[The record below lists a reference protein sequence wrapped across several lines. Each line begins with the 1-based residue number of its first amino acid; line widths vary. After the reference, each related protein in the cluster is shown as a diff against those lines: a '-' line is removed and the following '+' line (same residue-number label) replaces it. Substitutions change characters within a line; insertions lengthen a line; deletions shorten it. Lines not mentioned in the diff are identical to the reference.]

1 MWCSCWHCRVRLVCR
16 PAGDALPSPL
26 VTALFEALSFPVCL
40 EDLQVNQA
48 LEAALLHLQRTHQLD
63 LTSGGRYAGLYSL
76 LAHPT
81 AQIRAV
87 VGCLAAHGTSWR
99 ALVFAA
105 SSRCGPERGMHEH
118 WPRLCCRHTLT
129 C

>member
-1 MWCSCWHCRVRLVCR
+1 MCW
-16 PAGDALPSPL
+16 PAGDALPPPL

-87 VGCLAAHGTSWR
+87 VGWLAAQGVSQ
-99 ALVFAA
+99 
-105 SSRCGPERGMHEH
+105 
-118 WPRLCCRHTLT
+118 
-129 C
+129 

>member
-1 MWCSCWHCRVRLVCR
+1 MRCSCWHSTVRRVCR
-16 PAGDALPSPL
+16 PAGDALPAPL

-87 VGCLAAHGTSWR
+87 VG
-99 ALVFAA
+99 
-105 SSRCGPERGMHEH
+105 
-118 WPRLCCRHTLT
+118 
-129 C
+129 

>member
-1 MWCSCWHCRVRLVCR
+1 MCCSCWLSRVSHVCR
-16 PAGDALPSPL
+16 PAGDALPTPL

-63 LTSGGRYAGLYSL
+63 LTSGGRYAGLYGL

-87 VGCLAAHGTSWR
+87 VG
-99 ALVFAA
+99 
-105 SSRCGPERGMHEH
+105 
-118 WPRLCCRHTLT
+118 
-129 C
+129 